1 MRFASLGS
9 GSQGNALIVEV
20 GTTRVLV
27 DCGFGLSDAT
37 RRLGRLGI
45 SPDTLS
51 AIVVTHEHDD
61 HIGGVA
67 RFARKHRVP
76 VWVTSGTVRGLE
88 DLFDPDVEVCSIQGY
103 ATFSIGD
110 INVEPF
116 PVPHDAREPAQF
128 VFGDGAHRLGVL
140 TDVGHV
146 TAHIRHCLK
155 DCDAVVLE
163 CNHDAEMLRT
173 GDYPEPLKARISS
186 RLGHL
191 DNASA
196 AALLATLDLNRLQHV
211 IAAHLSQANNRP
223 ELARGALA
231 DVLGCEMHWVAVA
244 DQNTGFS
251 WRQLV

>member
-20 GTTRVLV
+20 RATRILV

-45 SPDTLS
+45 SPDAVC
-51 AIVVTHEHDD
+51 AIVVTHEHAD

-67 RFARKHRVP
+67 RFARKHRIP
-76 VWVTSGTVRGLE
+76 VWITSGTLRGLE
-88 DLFDPDVEVCSIQGY
+88 DLFDPDVEVCPIQGY
-103 ATFSIGD
+103 AAFSVGD
-110 INVEPF
+110 IRVDPF

-128 VFGDGAHRLGVL
+128 VFGDGARRLGVL

-146 TAHIRHCLK
+146 TAHIRQCLQH
-155 DCDAVVLE
+155 CDAVVLE
-163 CNHDAEMLRT
+163 CNHDPQMLRN

-196 AALLATLDLNRLQHV
+196 AALLATLDVNRLQHV
-211 IAAHLSQANNRP
+211 IAAHLSQTNNRP
-223 ELARGALA
+223 ELARAALA
-231 DVLGCEMHWVAVA
+231 DVLGCEMQWVAIA

>member
-9 GSQGNALIVEV
+9 GSQGNALVV
-20 GTTRVLV
+20 QARTTRILV
-27 DCGFGLSDAT
+27 DCGFGLSDAS
-37 RRLGRLGI
+37 RRLARLGI
-45 SPDTLS
+45 SPEDLS

-67 RFARKHRVP
+67 RFARKHRIP
-76 VWVTSGTVRGLE
+76 VWATSGTLRGLE
-88 DLFDPDVEVCSIQGY
+88 DLFDPDVEVCPIRGY
-103 ATFSIGD
+103 SAFSIGD
-110 INVEPF
+110 ICVDPF

-146 TAHIRHCLK
+146 TAHIRQRLK
-155 DCDAVVLE
+155 GCDAVVLE
-163 CNHDAEMLRT
+163 CNHDPEMLRT

-186 RLGHL
+186 RVGHL

-211 IAAHLSQANNRP
+211 IAAHLSQTNNRP
-223 ELARGALA
+223 ELARAALA
-231 DVLGCEMHWVAVA
+231 DVLGCEMHWVAIA

-251 WRQLV
+251 WRRLV